1 MAKSDV
7 PQLVDKK
14 GGSYSAIAP
23 RLEVGLVAET
33 FEWDEENVSYDDEE
47 VQVKVLMAL
56 ADVELVVGKNHA
68 RNVIV
73 PTKQITPHTEE
84 SQGPPDLINTEGTSE
99 QGVQTEH
106 IDQVTDDFIIE
117 LPLTGD
123 HSEIPEYPYP
133 QDRWSREQY
142 IELVNIIG
150 EPTKGMLTRSMVAKL
165 TAASAHE
172 CLFVD
177 FLYEIEPKT
186 GLRGNEASRV
196 KPLLA
201 QIFGNKKDEHETIII
216 NKARLVAQGYRQEE
230 GIIYDKT
237 FAPVA
242 RMKAIRIFLAYAT
255 YMNFKVFQIDVKS
268 AFMDGKLNEEVYV
281 QEPPGF
287 ESSEFSYY
295 VCKLDKTL
303 YGLKQAPSA
312 WYETLSTFLIMNTF
326 VREKFDSTLFIYKT
340 KGDVL
345 LVQVYVD
352 DIIFGSINY
361 KDDKGIYICQEKYT
375 RDILKKYEISDS
387 SSVKTLMVP
396 SNNLSPDLFSKSVN
410 ETLFRNMIGSPMY
423 LTATQPDIQFLTI
436 LCA

>member
-1 MAKSDV
+1 MAESDV

-23 RLEVGLVAET
+23 RLEDFQKNSDDEVDERNSLVAET
-33 FEWDEENVSYDDEE
+33 FEWDEEDVSYDDEE

-56 ADVELVVGKNHA
+56 AVVELVVGKNHA
-68 RNVIV
+68 RDGFSQNFSYPRTPEQNGVAKRKNKTLIEVARIMLNVIV
-73 PTKQITPHTEE
+73 PTEQITPHTEE
-84 SQGPPDLINTEGTSE
+84 SQGPLDLINTEGTSE

-123 HSEIPEYPYP
+123 HSEIPKYSVLILIPHISQSPITHQAPTSSNSNQYP
-133 QDRWSREQY
+133 QDRWSREQH

-172 CLFVD
+172 CLFAD
-177 FLYEIEPKT
+177 FLYEIEPKK

-201 QIFGNKKDEHETIII
+201 QIFGNTKDEHETIIR
-216 NKARLVAQGYRQEE
+216 NKAILVAQGYRQEE

-237 FAPVA
+237 FAHVA

-268 AFMDGKLNEEVYV
+268 AFLDGKLNEEVYV
-281 QEPPGF
+281 QQPPGF
-287 ESSEFSYY
+287 EVVS
-295 VCKLDKTL
+295 
-303 YGLKQAPSA
+303 
-312 WYETLSTFLIMNTF
+312 
-326 VREKFDSTLFIYKT
+326 
-340 KGDVL
+340 
-345 LVQVYVD
+345 
-352 DIIFGSINY
+352 
-361 KDDKGIYICQEKYT
+361 
-375 RDILKKYEISDS
+375 
-387 SSVKTLMVP
+387 
-396 SNNLSPDLFSKSVN
+396 
-410 ETLFRNMIGSPMY
+410 
-423 LTATQPDIQFLTI
+423 FLTMFVN
-436 LCA
+436 LTKPFMD